1 MDVLVKLV
9 PLPYDLWVYV
19 VIDVV
24 LALVLLLIIR
34 WLSKSLTK
42 LSVSDEL
49 GVKDNFAF
57 GISVAGSMLSLCLVL
72 SAVVGRHVDQGYDH
86 AALGMIV
93 FGAIGILLVK
103 FGRFA
108 HDKLIL
114 NNVDTQAQISDRGVS
129 VALVD
134 AASGVSSAIILRSI
148 MGWVDGS
155 DVNAIIAIVSGF
167 LVVLTVNLVMTRI
180 HEKLYAA
187 KNQNQ
192 TMQSALKTGQ
202 LALAVQ
208 HVGNLLGTALVVS
221 SASGLLAYSPVA
233 YVSNVTGW
241 LITSVLLSLLLWVLV
256 ALSKRMVLNGIN
268 YQQEVDQQHNVGVA
282 AVELTLSVGLALIIS
297 GVLRSTSGL

>member
-1 MDVLVKLV
+1 
-9 PLPYDLWVYV
+9 
-19 VIDVV
+19 
-24 LALVLLLIIR
+24 
-34 WLSKSLTK
+34 
-42 LSVSDEL
+42 
-49 GVKDNFAF
+49 
-57 GISVAGSMLSLCLVL
+57 
-72 SAVVGRHVDQGYDH
+72 
-86 AALGMIV
+86 
-93 FGAIGILLVK
+93 
-103 FGRFA
+103 
-108 HDKLIL
+108 
-114 NNVDTQAQISDRGVS
+114 
-129 VALVD
+129 
-134 AASGVSSAIILRSI
+134 

-167 LVVLTVNLVMTRI
+167 SVVLTVNLVMTRI

-256 ALSKRMVLNGIN
+256 AVSKRMVLNGIN